1 LPKWAEE
8 LFSML
13 GNWNGDL
20 LRKFKEEMLLK
31 IVQVLN
37 NNVAV
42 VNGHDGKPAIVMG
55 NGLAFGK
62 KEGDVVEK
70 ENVVSTFMLRDKHTV
85 EDLTTLLE
93 DVPADF
99 VAVSYSLIEQSQ
111 KKYNFAVESY
121 LYITLTLH
129 LYSAYQ
135 RLEEGRYRANYSLP
149 DLSDKYPEAY
159 KIADDF
165 LTGFRERL
173 RVDFPLSER
182 NSIALHVINAHGDRV
197 SQAAP
202 IDSLD
207 DQLVN
212 IINDI
217 LRKNGIVRNNDNL
230 DDYGRLLTHV
240 KYFARRLRKDR
251 QEQEVQISAS
261 SLASIGN
268 DFPEAEQILNKIAGR
283 IDYELGVKIPK
294 LERLYLVIHIARL
307 LDRKKQK

>member
-1 LPKWAEE
+1 
-8 LFSML
+8 
-13 GNWNGDL
+13 
-20 LRKFKEEMLLK
+20 
-31 IVQVLN
+31 LN

-62 KEGDVVEK
+62 KKGDVVEK
-70 ENVVSTFMLRDKHTV
+70 EKVVSTFMLRDKHTV
-85 EDLTTLLE
+85 DDLTTLLE

-121 LYITLTLH
+121 LYVTLTLH

-268 DFPEAEQILNKIAGR
+268 DFPEAEQIVNKIAGR